1 MLDVVGVGTNSVDD
15 VIQLENELS
24 EVMASSKTRVTSRH
38 VIMGGQTATV
48 VAACATLGLRTGYIG
63 AFGSDANGELA
74 RHALMSRDVDL
85 THAVSADAPNRGALI
100 LVDTT
105 GHRTVL
111 WHRSDRLLVRPDVL
125 TPHSVAARVVHV
137 DDDDPALALNAAR
150 AARAAHAVVTSDIE
164 HPAASVEEV
173 IAAVTHP
180 IFEHTLPSKLTGEAD
195 PERALRKLRRLNRG
209 LMVVT
214 LAEHGAAALDGDTF
228 HIEPAFRVKVA
239 DATGAGDVFRAG
251 FIYGLLQKWSVP
263 EILRFANASAAVS
276 CTRLGAIPSVPTHD
290 DIRALMH
297 DHVTESR

>member
-1 MLDVVGVGTNSVDD
+1 
-15 VIQLENELS
+15 
-24 EVMASSKTRVTSRH
+24 
-38 VIMGGQTATV
+38 
-48 VAACATLGLRTGYIG
+48 
-63 AFGSDANGELA
+63 
-74 RHALMSRDVDL
+74 
-85 THAVSADAPNRGALI
+85 
-100 LVDTT
+100 
-105 GHRTVL
+105 VL

-214 LAEHGAAALDGDTF
+214 LA
-228 HIEPAFRVKVA
+228 
-239 DATGAGDVFRAG
+239 
-251 FIYGLLQKWSVP
+251 
-263 EILRFANASAAVS
+263 
-276 CTRLGAIPSVPTHD
+276 
-290 DIRALMH
+290 
-297 DHVTESR
+297 